1 MGTDIGMSS
10 GAIRC
15 EVCQVSV
22 NSSHQLQAHLTGHKH
37 RVRAI
42 RRGVK
47 TNQAVLSPSSSL
59 LTSSASV
66 SEMSYQSN
74 GTSRSRDGPSGILNG
89 PGVGDGGGVGGGAVR
104 APAEKH

>member
-1 MGTDIGMSS
+1 MG
-10 GAIRC
+10 
-15 EVCQVSV
+15 
-22 NSSHQLQAHLTGHKH
+22 HLTGHKH

-74 GTSRSRDGPSGILNG
+74 GTSRSRDAGTHGIISGS
-89 PGVGDGGGVGGGAVR
+89 VGGGGGSGSAGSSGQVGSGAGR
-104 APAEKH
+104 AEKNKGKSDNTNNN